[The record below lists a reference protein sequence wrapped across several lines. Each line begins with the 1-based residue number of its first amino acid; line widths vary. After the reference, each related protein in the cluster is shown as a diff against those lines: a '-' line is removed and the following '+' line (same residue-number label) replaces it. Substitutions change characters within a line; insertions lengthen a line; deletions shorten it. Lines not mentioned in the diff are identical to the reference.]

1 MYKDGLITFVNK
13 GHWSAEVEIVTK
25 QNRSEDGLGLL
36 QTEEGMQA
44 KPEMGTFAMVGW
56 HGN

>member
-13 GHWSAEVEIVTK
+13 GRWSAEVAIVMK
-25 QNRSEDGLGLL
+25 QNRSGYGSGLL
-36 QTEEGMQA
+36 QTEEGMHA